1 MGLILQ
7 FLGEKAGWNKLL
19 NLTQREA
26 ESRLESLSAAS
37 FRALFCFSAFPE
49 AYLPPGDSGYSDFTS
64 AVFPQPCSRG
74 SSSLIQTFRRRLGHL
89 EFACLTLEPRDFI
102 TLVTCLV
109 LYHNSSS
116 FWAPSEIQL

>member
-19 NLTQREA
+19 NLIQREA

-37 FRALFCFSAFPE
+37 FRALFYFSAFPE
-49 AYLPPGDSGYSDFTS
+49 GHLPPGDSGYSDVTS

-74 SSSLIQTFRRRLGHL
+74 SSSLIPTFQRRLGHL
-89 EFACLTLEPRDFI
+89 EFACLTLKPQDFI
-102 TLVTCLV
+102 MLFTCLV
-109 LYHNSSS
+109 PYHNS
-116 FWAPSEIQL
+116 

>member
-7 FLGEKAGWNKLL
+7 FLGEKAGWNKLV

-26 ESRLESLSAAS
+26 ESRLESLSDAS

-49 AYLPPGDSGYSDFTS
+49 AHLSPGDSWYSDFTS
-64 AVFPQPCSRG
+64 AVFPQPGSHG

-89 EFACLTLEPRDFI
+89 EFACLTLKPRDFI
-102 TLVTCLV
+102 MLFTCLV
-109 LYHNSSS
+109 PYHNS
-116 FWAPSEIQL
+116 